1 MINAWYAAIPIIIC
15 LVSSLFLQ
23 DLFLTMSPSSVIFWF
38 FIGYI
43 RSASKAPYAS
53 NAIYKRGNR

>member
-23 DLFLTMSPSSVIFWF
+23 DLFLTMSLA
-38 FIGYI
+38 
-43 RSASKAPYAS
+43 RSFLVFHRIYPKRLEAPYAS
-53 NAIYKRGNR
+53 DAIYKTGNR